1 MGYEGNDSRQIAKM
15 AHLEAMEDGT
25 FLLFDYRNRDPKDHN
40 GRARRLIF
48 KEQDSEWTEIPLWE
62 SQEEG
67 VL

>member
-1 MGYEGNDSRQIAKM
+1 MRIA
-15 AHLEAMEDGT
+15 AQSVGT

-62 SQEEG
+62 SREEG
-67 VL
+67 AL